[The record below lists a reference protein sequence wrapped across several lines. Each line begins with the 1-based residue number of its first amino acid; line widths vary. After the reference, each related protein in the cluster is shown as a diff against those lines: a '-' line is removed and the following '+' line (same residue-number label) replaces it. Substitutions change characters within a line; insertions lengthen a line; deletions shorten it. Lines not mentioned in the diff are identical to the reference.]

1 MGFIES
7 GKSKIFKSLQ
17 WIQIHS
23 TFMMK
28 PYLHT
33 EISVTNGFTPLKTR
47 LPQLKKKTRKKTSY
61 FVHDFTNVWVVE
73 ITNVILKE

>member
-1 MGFIES
+1 MRFIES

-17 WIQIHS
+17 WI
-23 TFMMK
+23 K
-28 PYLHT
+28 RYLHT

-47 LPQLKKKTRKKTSY
+47 LPQLNKKTRKETSY
-61 FVHDFTNVWVVE
+61 FVHDFTNVSVVE

>member
-1 MGFIES
+1 M
-7 GKSKIFKSLQ
+7 
-17 WIQIHS
+17 
-23 TFMMK
+23 FMMK

-47 LPQLKKKTRKKTSY
+47 LPQLNKKTCKETSH

-73 ITNVILKE
+73 ITNAIWKE